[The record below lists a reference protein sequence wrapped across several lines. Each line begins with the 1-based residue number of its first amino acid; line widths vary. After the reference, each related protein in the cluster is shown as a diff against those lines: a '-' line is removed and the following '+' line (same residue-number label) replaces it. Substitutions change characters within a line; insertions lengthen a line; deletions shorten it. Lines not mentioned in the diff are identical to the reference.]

1 MTKGAVSFFE
11 KIILAAGNQRFI
23 DYPYCICDRLN
34 KIIKKDSGFISV
46 KTELESNSINVHAID
61 KKVLVKIWG
70 SESSSVTKILVT
82 LLWGGI
88 RTSNLNHVLAT
99 NDLEELCNGIIK
111 SMNDILKASTTE
123 DFFIRLK
130 ESFRKLA
137 VMHQDGNCHIKGVSE
152 AFFTKFYHFF
162 FEANKE
168 KNKVGIHP
176 IIGDQWMRLAVCA
189 DMISNNRSFN
199 DIFERKDGRV
209 SFYNHGKKSEAD
221 SYVKMVKYYNERV
234 NELKQRYPFLSAFS
248 LESLLFGQHTVNGF
262 CPRCEAQSIVNTNRI
277 INELCY

>member
-1 MTKGAVSFFE
+1 MTEEAVSFFE
-11 KIILAAGNQRFI
+11 KIILAAGNHYFI

-34 KIIKKDSGFISV
+34 KIIKKDSRFISV
-46 KTELESNSINVHAID
+46 KSDLESLSISVHAVD
-61 KKVLVKIWG
+61 KMALVRLWG
-70 SESSSVTKILVT
+70 SDASSVSKILVT

-99 NDLEELCNGIIK
+99 NDFAELCNGIIK

-137 VMHQDGNCHIKGVSE
+137 DKGKEEEENCHIKGVSE

-176 IIGDQWMRLAVCA
+176 IIGDQWIRRAVCA
-189 DMISNNRSFN
+189 DMISRNIPFKNYFEVTEEDEVNFKHKNITRAN
-199 DIFERKDGRV
+199 DYAE
-209 SFYNHGKKSEAD
+209 
-221 SYVKMVKYYNERV
+221 MVKYYNNRV
-234 NELKQRYPFLSAFS
+234 QELKYRYPTLTAFS
-248 LESLLFGQHTVNGF
+248 LESLLFGQHPINGV
-262 CPRCEAQSIVNTNRI
+262 CPRCLARDI
-277 INELCY
+277 IRLNSKMI